1 MQAAPKRRRADL
13 PGAAPL
19 HQQVGRRGR
28 LKTARRAPPTRTG
41 PLSITEKECILR
53 CVFNLRDEK
62 LYVHKGASGFRA
74 CAPQKTVARLFG
86 LSEVTVKQLCS
97 QYESAGVV
105 GDGVGRGNAKGSHK
119 LGIDAHYGHAHL
131 KQTLELACIESA
143 SDDIRMTYNEMVR
156 VAKEKLPEQPE
167 YPITYTAIR
176 RWAKRNGY
184 IWTSHLRSRKMTLA
198 TTEKAQAAAATFAR
212 KFMEIPI
219 ESPKIYTDESYMNQ
233 YHSSSFAVANTA
245 NPQTIPHSTRKGK
258 RLCFATAITERI
270 GELKD
275 SRWEFCPNKSESSK
289 ADYHA
294 SFNRANYLD
303 WFSTKLIPTINTAF
317 PGQRCVIIL
326 DNASYHV
333 AGTSEITMDDGS
345 VKKVTKQSS
354 KATLM
359 RWINQNSDRNLT
371 EQQKDAM
378 FQKEL
383 VQIYQEVLLAMGND
397 IERVARTHNHSVLF
411 TPPRKSEWQ
420 PIEKYWAVVKN
431 DVARKYTKS
440 RTFAQARQ
448 QLDAAMDHFGAGS
461 LDGSDTCTRIIAK
474 TAQAIQLYHDTLRA
488 AEARADARR
497 LQEVAEN
504 PLWHISSSDAD
515 DWGYSDES
523 SDVSMIEIDDHS

>member
-1 MQAAPKRRRADL
+1 MSDDDEPIVHKRRRDSRTDL

-19 HQQVGRRGR
+19 RQQVGRRGR
-28 LKTARRAPPTRTG
+28 LKTPRRAPPTRTG
-41 PLSITEKECILR
+41 LLSITEKECILR

-62 LYVHKGASGFRA
+62 LYVHKGASGFRS
-74 CAPQKTVARLFG
+74 CAPQQTVARLFG

-119 LGIDAHYGHAHL
+119 LGIDAHYGHEHV

-143 SDDIRMTYNEMVR
+143 ADDIRMTYNQMVR

-167 YPITYTAIR
+167 HPITYPAIR

-198 TTEKAQAAAATFAR
+198 TTEKAQAAAASFAR

-219 ESPKIYTDESYMNQ
+219 ETPKIYTDESYMNQ
-233 YHSSSFAVANTA
+233 YHSSSFSVANTG
-245 NPQTIPHSTRKGK
+245 NPQTMPHATRKGK
-258 RLCFATAITERI
+258 RVCFATAIAEVI
-270 GELKD
+270 GELD
-275 SRWEFCPNKSESSK
+275 CRWEFCPNKSEAKK

-294 SFNRANYLD
+294 SFNRTNYLD
-303 WFSTKLIPTINTAF
+303 WFSTKLIPAIDAAF
-317 PGQRCVIIL
+317 PGRSCVIIL

-333 AGTSEITMDDGS
+333 AGTAEVTMEDGT

-359 RWINQNSDRNLT
+359 RWINEHSDRNLT

-378 FQKEL
+378 FQTEL

-397 IERVARTHNHSVLF
+397 IERVARANNHSVLF

-440 RTFAQARQ
+440 RTFPQARQ
-448 QLDAAMDHFGAGS
+448 QLHAAMDQFGAGS
-461 LDGSDTCTRIIAK
+461 LDGSDTCTKIIAK
-474 TAQAIQLYHDTLRA
+474 TTQAIQLYHSTLRA
-488 AEARADARR
+488 AEERAHARR
-497 LQEVAEN
+497 LIQIAEN
-504 PLWHISSSDAD
+504 PRWHISSSDDD
-515 DWGYSDES
+515 DWGYSDS
-523 SDVSMIEIDDHS
+523 SDDQQ

>member
-1 MQAAPKRRRADL
+1 
-13 PGAAPL
+13 
-19 HQQVGRRGR
+19 
-28 LKTARRAPPTRTG
+28 
-41 PLSITEKECILR
+41 
-53 CVFNLRDEK
+53 
-62 LYVHKGASGFRA
+62 
-74 CAPQKTVARLFG
+74 
-86 LSEVTVKQLCS
+86 
-97 QYESAGVV
+97 
-105 GDGVGRGNAKGSHK
+105 
-119 LGIDAHYGHAHL
+119 
-131 KQTLELACIESA
+131 
-143 SDDIRMTYNEMVR
+143 
-156 VAKEKLPEQPE
+156 
-167 YPITYTAIR
+167 
-176 RWAKRNGY
+176 
-184 IWTSHLRSRKMTLA
+184 
-198 TTEKAQAAAATFAR
+198 
-212 KFMEIPI
+212 
-219 ESPKIYTDESYMNQ
+219 
-233 YHSSSFAVANTA
+233 
-245 NPQTIPHSTRKGK
+245 
-258 RLCFATAITERI
+258 
-270 GELKD
+270 
-275 SRWEFCPNKSESSK
+275 
-289 ADYHA
+289 
-294 SFNRANYLD
+294 
-303 WFSTKLIPTINTAF
+303 
-317 PGQRCVIIL
+317 L